1 MATQV
6 GRRMFPRWHLCFDVY
21 CGVKRHAVWGKT
33 KTCLDWLRLCMCVC
47 VLEMYLYMSV
57 SVCDRGGGVCPCVG
71 LYTVCVR
78 MTETCVFIWKTVR
91 VLCVWH
97 SVHRTVLCVCCS
109 VWWHLLRCWLGAEH
123 SGPQEPQTKEMKA
136 EVTTWTSG
144 TRHTRSHNT
153 QIQSHTCKPKDI
165 HTECTHTDNTHT
177 HSKHMSPT
185 HSRQGGHT
193 STQGRETKAKI
204 KQLSRQNNM

>member
-57 SVCDRGGGVCPCVG
+57 SVCDRGGVCPCVG

-97 SVHRTVLCVCCS
+97 SVHRTVCVFVAVSGDICCVVGWERS
-109 VWWHLLRCWLGAEH
+109 TVGRRSLRLRRWKLR
-123 SGPQEPQTKEMKA
+123 SQPGPVGQDTLAHTTHKYK
-136 EVTTWTSG
+136 VTHANLKTYTQSA
-144 TRHTRSHNT
+144 HTL
-153 QIQSHTCKPKDI
+153 I
-165 HTECTHTDNTHT
+165 THT
-177 HSKHMSPT
+177 HTANICLLHT
-185 HSRQGGHT
+185 AGRGGHT

>member
-57 SVCDRGGGVCPCVG
+57 SVCDGGE
-71 LYTVCVR
+71 CVR
-78 MTETCVFIWKTVR
+78 VWDYIQFVYAWQKPVCLYERLYVYCACDIVYIG
-91 VLCVWH
+91 LCV
-97 SVHRTVLCVCCS
+97 CVCCS

>member
-91 VLCVWH
+91 VLCMWH
-97 SVHRTVLCVCCS
+97 SVHRTVCVFVAVSGDICCVVGWERS
-109 VWWHLLRCWLGAEH
+109 TVGRRSLRLRRWKLR
-123 SGPQEPQTKEMKA
+123 SQPGPVGQDTLAHTTHKYK
-136 EVTTWTSG
+136 VTHANLKTYTQSA
-144 TRHTRSHNT
+144 HTL
-153 QIQSHTCKPKDI
+153 I
-165 HTECTHTDNTHT
+165 THTQQTYVSYT
-177 HSKHMSPT
+177 
-185 HSRQGGHT
+185 QQAGGHT